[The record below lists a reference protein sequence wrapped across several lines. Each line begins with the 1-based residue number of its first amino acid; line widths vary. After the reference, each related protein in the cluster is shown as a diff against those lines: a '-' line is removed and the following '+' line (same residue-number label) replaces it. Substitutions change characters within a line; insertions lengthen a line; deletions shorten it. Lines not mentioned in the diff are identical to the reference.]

1 MSNADSE
8 VSTSVPLSWI
18 VIFVVLTV
26 MLLIVAMQFVGLEA
40 LVNPNP

>member
-18 VIFVVLTV
+18 VIFVVLV
-26 MLLIVAMQFVGLEA
+26 LLIGVFALQFVGLET
-40 LVNPNP
+40 LVNPSP